1 MTGIGRTFP
10 ELSGWTFDI
19 DEVSAGV
26 YRVRGVDEAG
36 RSVESTGTDPDA
48 VLDDCKKAAEK
59 IQVAEIGGATR

>member
-1 MTGIGRTFP
+1 MKKKTFP
-10 ELSGWTFDI
+10 ELPGWTFEM

-48 VLDDCKKAAEK
+48 LLASCRSSAGTMKASASRPGPPK
-59 IQVAEIGGATR
+59 N